1 MSDRS
6 LKSTS
11 GNRANCSS
19 HLRIFWLS
27 ILPRM
32 SFMILSLMSARVCIL
47 SGAICCALSCSCC
60 FMSAYVPFKRPC
72 CVHHSQCPCCRQR
85 PLRLHHS
92 RCPCCRQRPL
102 RLHHSRCPCCHQ
114 RPLHDHASG
123 SLCLKAMAPDRSS
136 GPQRTVPVCSVV
148 AMW

>member
-1 MSDRS
+1 MSVCVNSHGMSDRY

-60 FMSAYVPFKRPC
+60 FMSAYLPFKPVSLC
-72 CVHHSQCPCCRQR
+72 CCLFLFALGRESYRYLASISSSLLCLSGLSFFST
-85 PLRLHHS
+85 PLRANKYVS
-92 RCPCCRQRPL
+92 L
-102 RLHHSRCPCCHQ
+102 RKS
-114 RPLHDHASG
+114 
-123 SLCLKAMAPDRSS
+123 
-136 GPQRTVPVCSVV
+136 
-148 AMW
+148 

>member
-1 MSDRS
+1 MSVCVSSHGMSDRS

-11 GNRANCSS
+11 GNSANCSS

-60 FMSAYVPFKRPC
+60 FVSAYLPFKPVRVC
-72 CVHHSQCPCCRQR
+72 CC
-85 PLRLHHS
+85 HHS

-102 RLHHSRCPCCHQ
+102 
-114 RPLHDHASG
+114 HDHASL
-123 SLCLKAMAPDRSS
+123 SLCLKTMAPDRSS

-148 AMW
+148 AMC